1 MAPVPFWKAPCT
13 PPRQIFSVPFGKH
26 SRPDAEAADESM
38 RKRQRVAPPSPASVP
53 TVPRTGI
60 AAKESPRPAPA
71 THGQGTPTWI
81 HQILREASAPTCA
94 PEALPVDPVQAR
106 HVRRLGSQA
115 TTLQRYIAVKFR
127 LSPMTLARGQI
138 LMRTVLAKSQHAIVK
153 NSGEDNVNTRLYALC
168 AVTCMVLSCKCEEQF
183 QLPLQEL
190 LAMRDVL
197 PYPLLQGD
205 IQNMELRILFH
216 PGMRWDVHVRTR
228 LDVVHAVL
236 TGLALHMQRIG
247 ARLPVAFA
255 VQAHKLAF
263 WSRYEERLLRFS
275 EGEVGV
281 ASLWC
286 VEDEVSGPHVWNYLT
301 VACHELLNEK
311 VTTIVKVF
319 ALEHDLGGA
328 G

>member
-1 MAPVPFWKAPCT
+1 
-13 PPRQIFSVPFGKH
+13 
-26 SRPDAEAADESM
+26 
-38 RKRQRVAPPSPASVP
+38 
-53 TVPRTGI
+53 
-60 AAKESPRPAPA
+60 
-71 THGQGTPTWI
+71 
-81 HQILREASAPTCA
+81 
-94 PEALPVDPVQAR
+94 LPVDPVQAR

-153 NSGEDNVNTRLYALC
+153 NFGEDNVNTRLYALC
-168 AVTCMVLSCKCEEQF
+168 AVTCMVLGCKCEEQF

-190 LAMRDVL
+190 IAMRGVL

-236 TGLALHMQRIG
+236 TGLALHLQRIG

-263 WSRYEERLLRFS
+263 WSLYEERLLRFS

-281 ASLWC
+281 ACLWC
-286 VEDEVSGPHVWNYLT
+286 VDDEVSGPRVWNYLT

-319 ALEHDLGGA
+319 ALEHDVGGA

>member
-1 MAPVPFWKAPCT
+1 MAPVPFWQAPCT
-13 PPRQIFSVPFGKH
+13 PPRQVFAVPWSKR
-26 SRPDAEAADESM
+26 SCPDEEAADESAH
-38 RKRQRVAPPSPASVP
+38 KRQRVASPSPTSVA
-53 TVPRTGI
+53 TVPRTDI

-81 HQILREASAPTCA
+81 HRVLRDASAPTCA
-94 PEALPVDPVQAR
+94 PKGLPADPVQAQ
-106 HVRRLGSQA
+106 HVRRLGSLA
-115 TTLQRYIAVKFR
+115 TTLQRRIAVTFG
-127 LSPMTLARGQI
+127 LSTTTMARAQI
-138 LMRTVLAKSQHAIVK
+138 LMRTVLAQSQHAIVK
-153 NSGEDNVNTRLYALC
+153 KSGEDNVNTRLYALC
-168 AVTCMVLSCKCEEQF
+168 AVTCMVLSCKCEEEF
-183 QLPLQEL
+183 QLPLPHL
-190 LAMRDVL
+190 LAMRDAL

-236 TGLALHMQRIG
+236 TGLALHLQRVG

-263 WSRYEERLLRFS
+263 WSLYEDRLLRFS

-281 ASLWC
+281 ACLWC
-286 VEDEVSGPHVWNYLT
+286 VDDEVSGPHVWSYLT
-301 VACHELLNEK
+301 VACHDLLNEK
-311 VTTIVKVF
+311 VTTMVKVF
-319 ALEHDLGGA
+319 ALEHDLGGT